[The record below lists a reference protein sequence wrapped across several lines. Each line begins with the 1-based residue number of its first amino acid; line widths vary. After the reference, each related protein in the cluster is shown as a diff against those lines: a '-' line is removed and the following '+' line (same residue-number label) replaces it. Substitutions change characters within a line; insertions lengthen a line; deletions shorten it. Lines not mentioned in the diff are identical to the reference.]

1 MGDEYPKVRV
11 AVVQAAPVFLNRE
24 ASAEKAIGY
33 IDEAG
38 RRGVDLVAFPEGF
51 IPAHPVWY
59 HFHPATG
66 RESLRMA
73 TELFRNSVEVPGPT
87 VEGLCA
93 AAQRARVNVVIG
105 VCEKR
110 PATTGTMYNTQLFI
124 ARTGRL
130 LGKHQKLMPTVGE
143 RLVHT
148 GGYGDTLRAYE
159 FDIGRVSGLIC
170 GENSNPLAIF
180 ALAAQGT
187 QIHVASWP
195 NHFSRN
201 EHCMADAV
209 TFSSRSLSYKCSCFV
224 LNACSTISD
233 EMRERL
239 PYTDEDRAFL
249 AKAEN
254 GGGSSIVGATSIV
267 LAGPM
272 SGAEE
277 GLLDADIDLED
288 CVRAKL
294 VHDYSGHYNRP
305 DVFTLT
311 INTAVP
317 AYVERAGEPDA
328 PESPAEPSAR
338 WASPSAVRSTCPSCA
353 ACWRCRAP
361 RSSSCQRGCPS
372 RSCGIRGARSSGRG
386 PSRTSA
392 SRPPA
397 RTCSAPPTWG

>member
-1 MGDEYPKVRV
+1 MGDEYPIVR
-11 AVVQAAPVFLNRE
+11 AGVVQAAPVFLNRE
-24 ASAEKAIGY
+24 ASADKAIAF
-33 IDEAG
+33 IEEAG
-38 RRGVDLVAFPEGF
+38 QRSLDLVAFPEGF

-66 RESLRMA
+66 QESLRMA
-73 TELFRNSVEVPGPT
+73 TELFKNSVEVPGPILDA
-87 VEGLCA
+87 LCA
-93 AAQRARVNVVIG
+93 AARRAHVNVVIG

-110 PATTGTMYNTQLFI
+110 PATTGTMYNSQLFI
-124 ARTGRL
+124 SREGRF

-143 RLVHT
+143 RLVHA
-148 GGYGDTLRAYE
+148 GGHGDTLRA
-159 FDIGRVSGLIC
+159 FQTDIGRVSGLIC

-201 EHCMADAV
+201 EHCMVDAI
-209 TFSSRSLSYKCSCFV
+209 TFAARSLSYKCSCFV
-224 LNACSTISD
+224 LNACATISD

-239 PYTDEDRAFL
+239 PYTEEDRAFL
-249 AKAEN
+249 SDAEN
-254 GGGSSIVGATSIV
+254 GGGSSIIGADSMI

-277 GLLDADIDLED
+277 GLLVADLDLED

-311 INTAVP
+311 VNTSVP
-317 AYVERAGEPDA
+317 VYVETDRGPGSVNQENAPGHRPAADQPPEPD
-328 PESPAEPSAR
+328 
-338 WASPSAVRSTCPSCA
+338 
-353 ACWRCRAP
+353 
-361 RSSSCQRGCPS
+361 
-372 RSCGIRGARSSGRG
+372 SG
-386 PSRTSA
+386 
-392 SRPPA
+392 
-397 RTCSAPPTWG
+397 SAPTAPATHNGQEA

>member
-1 MGDEYPKVRV
+1 VRV

-24 ASAEKAIGY
+24 ASAEKAIAC
-33 IDEAG
+33 IEEAG
-38 RRGVDLVAFPEGF
+38 RRGVDLLAFPEGF

-66 RESLRMA
+66 MESLAMA
-73 TELFRNSVEVPGPT
+73 TELFKNSVVVPGPT
-87 VEGLCA
+87 VDALCA
-93 AAQRARVNVVIG
+93 AARRAGVNVVIG
-105 VCEKR
+105 VCEKQ
-110 PATTGTMYNTQLFI
+110 PATTGTMYNSQLFI
-124 ARTGRL
+124 SRDGQL

-148 GGYGDTLRAYE
+148 GGYGDTLRVFE
-159 FDIGRVSGLIC
+159 MDVGRVSGLIC

-209 TFSSRSLSYKCSCFV
+209 TFSTRSLSYKGSCFV
-224 LNACSTISD
+224 LNACATISD

-249 AKAEN
+249 EHAEN
-254 GGGSSIVGATSIV
+254 GGGSSIIGANSLV

-277 GLLDADIDLED
+277 GLLVADIDLED

-311 INTAVP
+311 VNSTVPVYLQTSQGAPLPPQRGEFGGSTA
-317 AYVERAGEPDA
+317 AM
-328 PESPAEPSAR
+328 PAEG
-338 WASPSAVRSTCPSCA
+338 ASQA
-353 ACWRCRAP
+353 
-361 RSSSCQRGCPS
+361 
-372 RSCGIRGARSSGRG
+372 GA
-386 PSRTSA
+386 
-392 SRPPA
+392 
-397 RTCSAPPTWG
+397 APPSGPPERGDEAVDL

>member
-1 MGDEYPKVRV
+1 MGDVYPKVRV
-11 AVVQAAPVFLNRE
+11 GVVQAAPAFLNRE
-24 ASAEKAIGY
+24 ASVEKAIAF
-33 IDEAG
+33 IEEAG
-38 RRGVDLVAFPEGF
+38 ERGVDLLAFPEGF

-66 RESLRMA
+66 SESLRMA
-73 TELFRNSVEVPGPT
+73 TELFVNSVEVPGPT
-87 VEGLCA
+87 VDALCTA
-93 AAQRARVNVVIG
+93 ARQAGVNVVIG

-110 PATTGTMYNTQLFI
+110 PATTGTMYNTQLFVSR
-124 ARTGRL
+124 AGQL

-143 RLVHT
+143 RLVHA
-148 GGYGDTLRAYE
+148 GGYGDTLQV
-159 FDIGRVSGLIC
+159 FQTDVGRVSGLIC

-180 ALAAQGT
+180 ALAAGGT

-201 EHCMADAV
+201 EHCMVDAV
-209 TFSSRSLSYKCSCFV
+209 TFATRSLSYKCSCFV
-224 LNACSTISD
+224 LNACGIISN

-254 GGGSSIVGATSIV
+254 GGGSSIIGADSTI

-272 SGAEE
+272 SGTEE
-277 GLLDADIDLED
+277 GLLTADIDLED

-311 INTAVP
+311 VNASVP
-317 AYVERAGEPDA
+317 VYL
-328 PESPAEPSAR
+328 
-338 WASPSAVRSTCPSCA
+338 
-353 ACWRCRAP
+353 
-361 RSSSCQRGCPS
+361 
-372 RSCGIRGARSSGRG
+372 
-386 PSRTSA
+386 RTSQELGPLGRTVEQEEPGVA
-392 SRPPA
+392 VAEVPGDGPARPGAPPA
-397 RTCSAPPTWG
+397 AGDESAAG

>member
-1 MGDEYPKVRV
+1 MGDAYPKLRV
-11 AVVQAAPVFLNRE
+11 AVVQAAPAFLDRE
-24 ASAEKAIGY
+24 ASAEKAIAF
-33 IDEAG
+33 IEEAG
-38 RRGVDLVAFPEGF
+38 QRAVDLLAFPEGF

-59 HFHPATG
+59 HFQPATG
-66 RESLRMA
+66 KESLAMA
-73 TELFRNSVEVPGPT
+73 MELFKNSVEVPGP
-87 VEGLCA
+87 VVDALIA
-93 AAQRARVNVVIG
+93 AARQAGVNVVIG

-110 PATTGTMYNTQLFI
+110 PATTGTMYNSQLFI
-124 ARTGRL
+124 SRDGQL

-143 RLVHT
+143 RLVHA
-148 GGYGDTLRAYE
+148 GGYGDTLRVFE
-159 FDIGRVSGLIC
+159 TDVGRVSGLIC

-201 EHCMADAV
+201 EHCMVDAV
-209 TFSSRSLSYKCSCFV
+209 TFATRSLSYKCSCFV
-224 LNACSTISD
+224 LNACATISD

-249 AKAEN
+249 NNAEN
-254 GGGSSIVGATSIV
+254 GGGSSIIGANSMV

-277 GLLDADIDLED
+277 GLLVADIDLED

-311 INTAVP
+311 VNTTVPVYLQTSQGFGHPGQAVETQTLETALAKASVQGP
-317 AYVERAGEPDA
+317 PVVEEEAIDP
-328 PESPAEPSAR
+328 
-338 WASPSAVRSTCPSCA
+338 
-353 ACWRCRAP
+353 
-361 RSSSCQRGCPS
+361 
-372 RSCGIRGARSSGRG
+372 
-386 PSRTSA
+386 
-392 SRPPA
+392 
-397 RTCSAPPTWG
+397 

>member
-1 MGDEYPKVRV
+1 MGDEYPRVRV
-11 AVVQAAPVFLNRE
+11 GVVQAAPVFLNRE
-24 ASAEKAIGY
+24 GSLDKAIAF
-33 IDEAG
+33 IEEAAQ
-38 RRGVDLVAFPEGF
+38 RRLDLVAFPEGF

-73 TELFRNSVEVPGPT
+73 TELFKNAVEVPGPS
-87 VEGLCA
+87 VDALCA
-93 AAQRARVNVVIG
+93 AARQANVNVVMG

-124 ARTGRL
+124 SREGQL

-143 RLVHT
+143 RLVHA
-148 GGYGDTLRAYE
+148 GGYGDTLRV
-159 FDIGRVSGLIC
+159 FQMDVGRVSGLIC

-201 EHCMADAV
+201 EHRMVDAI
-209 TFSSRSLSYKCSCFV
+209 TFAARSLSYKCSCFV

-233 EMRERL
+233 EMCERL
-239 PYTDEDRAFL
+239 PYTEPDRDFL
-249 AKAEN
+249 SDPEN
-254 GGGSSIVGATSIV
+254 GGGSSVIGADSMI

-277 GLLDADIDLED
+277 GLLVAELDLED
-288 CVRAKL
+288 CVKAKL

-305 DVFTLT
+305 DVFTLAV
-311 INTAVP
+311 NTAVP
-317 AYVERAGEPDA
+317 ALVEMGEAVGSPTRAFVEGPQPAANLPPEGDPDPSKAA
-328 PESPAEPSAR
+328 PGT
-338 WASPSAVRSTCPSCA
+338 V
-353 ACWRCRAP
+353 
-361 RSSSCQRGCPS
+361 SSSQEE
-372 RSCGIRGARSSGRG
+372 
-386 PSRTSA
+386 
-392 SRPPA
+392 
-397 RTCSAPPTWG
+397 

>member
-1 MGDEYPKVRV
+1 MGDVYPKVRV
-11 AVVQAAPVFLNRE
+11 AVVQAAPAFLDRE
-24 ASAEKAIGY
+24 GSAEKAIAF
-33 IDEAG
+33 IEEAG
-38 RRGVDLVAFPEGF
+38 KRGVDLLAFPEGF

-73 TELFRNSVEVPGPT
+73 TELFKNSVEVPGPT
-87 VEGLCA
+87 VDALRE
-93 AAQRARVNVVIG
+93 AAQQADVNVVMG
-105 VCEKR
+105 VCEKQ

-124 ARTGRL
+124 SRTGQF

-148 GGYGDTLRAYE
+148 GGHGDTLRV
-159 FDIGRVSGLIC
+159 FQTDVGRVSGLIC

-201 EHCMADAV
+201 EHRMVDAI
-209 TFSSRSLSYKCSCFV
+209 TFAARSLSYKCSCFV
-224 LNACSTISD
+224 LNACGTISD

-239 PYTDEDRAFL
+239 PYTEEDRAFL
-249 AKAEN
+249 DDPEN
-254 GGGSSIVGATSIV
+254 GGGSSIIGADSMI

-277 GLLDADIDLED
+277 GLLVAELDLED
-288 CVRAKL
+288 CVKAKL

-311 INTAVP
+311 VNTSVPVYVETAKGVGLSNDALEQATRRDTNQLPEQEIAQSPTVP
-317 AYVERAGEPDA
+317 AAGAHRLDSDHSQEA
-328 PESPAEPSAR
+328 
-338 WASPSAVRSTCPSCA
+338 
-353 ACWRCRAP
+353 
-361 RSSSCQRGCPS
+361 
-372 RSCGIRGARSSGRG
+372 
-386 PSRTSA
+386 
-392 SRPPA
+392 
-397 RTCSAPPTWG
+397 